1 METLS
6 KQRELSI
13 TQIRWTG
20 QPLVDVGIAT
30 LCAMANRND
39 PGKLTAEDLDRAAQ
53 QMKEYYFSGYMNSY
67 LTCVFMNSAYVQP
80 AMGKEET
87 KEYTRR
93 VLYAHRWAG
102 DEAARGLTCSVS
114 GERATH
120 VIHRGQMPLL
130 TGQEVLNFFP
140 HGRGG
145 LPIAGPYLVALQALP
160 LGSRRAEGRLL
171 AAHSDA
177 PWVSLELAKLYLQ
190 DNQRLME
197 LATTKKLPGGDGP
210 FAELVR
216 EQAAY
221 DKVKKTAKFPD
232 AKAPT
237 SLIAT
242 DLMEIYQ
249 RRGPSDS
256 GHPPTSCSV
265 YWLSSSGQGPSL
277 EIFHIPSQAL
287 RFLVLASSALTA
299 ATWKR
304 LVAAG
309 WRQPGER
316 KSDGRSGS
324 QKRVKGSGAQSAVP
338 GGAGRSRN
346 EVLADLF
353 SVFEAGFIDR
363 NAATGF
369 LRRHFLRHG
378 WHQVRAAVGG
388 AEADPRVKLGIDRAD
403 WIDWPL
409 TKLFVKEMLGMD
421 EKRVEAIREFADK
434 MADFIARS
442 KDREVFRDL
451 VYGRWAW
458 QVRNALTK
466 AQRNRARELNELL
479 FGLDDYLKVFVADEA
494 IGKGDWSLVRDLI
507 SIRLVEQLYKKDFF
521 KGDNEDLL
529 QEPEKEAVAN

>member
-1 METLS
+1 MKAAS
-6 KQRELSI
+6 KQSESSGS
-13 TQIRWTG
+13 QMRWTG
-20 QPLVDVGIAT
+20 HPLVDVGVAT

-39 PGKLTAEDLDRAAQ
+39 PGKLTAEDFDQAAEE
-53 QMKEYYFSGYMNSY
+53 MAEYYFGGLMNSY

-80 AMGKEET
+80 AMGKKET

-93 VLYAHRWAG
+93 VLYAHRWPG
-102 DEAARGLTCSVS
+102 EEAARDLRCSVS
-114 GERATH
+114 GDPATH

-130 TGQEVLNFFP
+130 TGQDVLNFFP

-171 AAHSDA
+171 AAHSDD
-177 PWVSLELAKLYLQ
+177 PSVSLALAKLYLQ
-190 DNQRLME
+190 DNRRLME
-197 LATTKKLPGGDGP
+197 LATTKKLPKGEGP
-210 FAELVR
+210 FAELAR

-221 DKVKKTAKFPD
+221 DKVKKAAKFPD

-242 DLMEIYQ
+242 DLTEIYR
-249 RRGPSDS
+249 RRGSTYS
-256 GHPPTSCSV
+256 GHPPASCSV

-287 RFLVLASSALTA
+287 RFLVFASSALTG

-309 WRQPGER
+309 WRRPGE
-316 KSDGRSGS
+316 KKGDGQSGS
-324 QKRVKGSGAQSAVP
+324 QKKVKESGSQSAVP
-338 GGAGRSRN
+338 GGPGRSRN
-346 EVLADLF
+346 DVLADLF
-353 SVFEAGFIDR
+353 SVFEGGFTDR
-363 NAATGF
+363 GAANRF

-378 WHQVRAAVGG
+378 WHHVRAAVEG
-388 AEADPRVKLGIDRAD
+388 AEAGPRVRPGIDRPD
-403 WIDWPL
+403 WIDWSL

-421 EKRVEAIREFADK
+421 EKRLEAIREFADK

-442 KDREVFRDL
+442 NDREVFRDL

-466 AQRNRARELNELL
+466 AQRNRAREHNELL
-479 FGLDDYLKVFVADEA
+479 FGLDDYLKIFVADEA
-494 IGKGDWSLVRDLI
+494 VGKSDWSLVRDLI
-507 SIRLVEQLYKKDFF
+507 SIRLVEQLHKKDYF
-521 KGDNEDLL
+521 KGKNEDLL
-529 QEPEKEAVAN
+529 REPEKESVAS